1 MRDGLKLHSE
11 LYYHIIVLSF
21 AKPDP
26 VPYPK
31 GNFQVHHNFSIQA
44 VPSSLAYDHVYHV
57 SEHVDDHNGLLVFY
71 NSPYLFQLSEQ
82 LTPILNDHYT
92 FSVYDYKQLLLKY

>member
-1 MRDGLKLHSE
+1 MRDEPKLHSE

-31 GNFQVHHNFSIQA
+31 GNSQVHHNFSIQA

-57 SEHVDDHNGLLVFY
+57 LKHADDRNALPVFY
-71 NSPYLFQLSEQ
+71 SFLYLFQLSEQ
-82 LTPILNDHYT
+82 LIPTSNDHYI
-92 FSVYDYKQLLLKY
+92 FFVYDYKQQLPKC

>member
-1 MRDGLKLHSE
+1 MRDESKLHSE
-11 LYYHIIVLSF
+11 PYYHTIVLSF

-44 VPSSLAYDHVYHV
+44 VPSSLAYDHVYRELKHV
-57 SEHVDDHNGLLVFY
+57 GFHIGFPVFY
-71 NSPYLFQLSEQ
+71 NSPYPF
-82 LTPILNDHYT
+82 
-92 FSVYDYKQLLLKY
+92 